1 MRFDI
6 QVDATEIID
15 SLRGM
20 EGQMRFAMSKALNDT
35 ANDAQKAIQDGL
47 GQRFTLRRPDFVK
60 RTIKRNREDF
70 ATKEKLEAV
79 VRIDPTRD
87 VLAKHESG
95 GTKTPR
101 AGRAIALPT
110 EHVRRTKA
118 QIIGKAQRP
127 KALLATGKAF
137 AKGAQLLTRVG
148 RGAKA
153 LLRVAYVFKP
163 SVQIKPTLG
172 FVDTANKA
180 VDRQWAQRA
189 QAAIDRVIAT
199 LR

>member
-1 MRFDI
+1 MKIDI
-6 QVDATEIID
+6 QVDATKIID

-47 GQRFTLRRPDFVK
+47 GQRFTLRRPEFIK
-60 RTIKRNREDF
+60 RTIKRERQDF

-79 VRIDPTRD
+79 VRIDPARD
-87 VLAKHESG
+87 VLAKHEAG
-95 GTKTPR
+95 GTKTPTK
-101 AGRAIALPT
+101 GRAIALPT

-127 KALLATGKAF
+127 KALLASGKAF
-137 AKGAQLLTRVG
+137 TKAGQLMARVG

-163 SVQIKPTLG
+163 SVQIKPSLG
-172 FVDTANKA
+172 FIDTGNKA
-180 VDRQWAQRA
+180 VDRHWAQRA